1 MIEKFDYDS
10 ISNKAIL
17 NCIKKFY
24 IKIEIPKDINEIIM
38 LNVLKLFESKNKI
51 IIFDKYF
58 NNLTLEYKKY
68 INNCIIKEIVK
79 NNFVLINE

>member
-17 NCIKKFY
+17 NCIKKFN
-24 IKIEIPKDINEIIM
+24 IKIENPKDINEIIM

>member
-1 MIEKFDYDS
+1 
-10 ISNKAIL
+10 L
-17 NCIKKFY
+17 NCIKKFN
-24 IKIEIPKDINEIIM
+24 IKIENPKDINEIIM

-58 NNLTLEYKKY
+58 NNLALEYKKY
-68 INNCIIKEIVK
+68 INNYIIKEIVK

>member
-17 NCIKKFY
+17 NCIKKFN
-24 IKIEIPKDINEIIM
+24 IKIENPKDINEIIM

-58 NNLTLEYKKY
+58 NNLTLKYKKY

-79 NNFVLINE
+79 NNFVLIN